1 LQRPESNHY
10 ATLGLDRDCTPAQIR
25 AAYRILARQY
35 HPDLNPDSSAAVGR
49 TQTLNAAH
57 ETLSDPARRRAYD
70 HELDS
75 RKKSAAPSRVKKTA
89 GKLSREIFLRLEEF
103 FRGATLEVRVH
114 NPALTEDHEIYPLVI
129 PPATAPGTCFRV
141 PRNEGGFVM
150 VKVKA
155 RPDFRF
161 KVRGSDLRCD
171 LRIRPERAKLGGIE
185 SVRGALGNFI
195 RVTIPSRTASGEIIR
210 IAGEGMPKARG
221 GRGDLLMRIT
231 YSPQVRITRK

>member
-1 LQRPESNHY
+1 M
-10 ATLGLDRDCTPAQIR
+10 LGLDRDCTPAQIR

-35 HPDLNPDSSAAVGR
+35 HPDLNPSSAAVGR
-49 TQTLNAAH
+49 TQMLNAAH
-57 ETLSDPARRRAYD
+57 ETLSDPERRRAYD
-70 HELDS
+70 QELDT
-75 RKKSAAPSRVKKTA
+75 RKKTAAPSRVKKSA
-89 GKLSREIFLRLEEF
+89 GKLSQEIFLRLEEF
-103 FRGATLEVRVH
+103 FHGTTLEVSVDD
-114 NPALTEDHEIYPLVI
+114 PADTEGHEIYPLLI

-171 LRIRPERAKLGGIE
+171 LRIRAERAKLGGIE
-185 SVRGALGNFI
+185 SVRGALGNFF

-210 IAGEGMPKARG
+210 IAGEGLPKPRG
-221 GRGDLLMRIT
+221 GRGDLLVRIT
-231 YSPQVRITRK
+231 YSTRVRITRK